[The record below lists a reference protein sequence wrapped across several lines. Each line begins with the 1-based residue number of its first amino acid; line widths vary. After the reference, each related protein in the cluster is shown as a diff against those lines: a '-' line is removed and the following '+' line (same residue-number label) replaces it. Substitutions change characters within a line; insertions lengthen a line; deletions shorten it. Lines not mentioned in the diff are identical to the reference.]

1 MSMTDEERILI
12 DLADRDLTRL
22 MSTLVPQQRSLFI
35 FYETFS
41 AAMLAAHIASWQ
53 IFKPVISIALIC
65 PIVSAGLFA
74 ASLLMSVLFMSG
86 ANLKAGAIKGYFAWL
101 KSAQNPGF
109 SDDVLKRYDSA
120 IKDIAIVIKR
130 RGAMLRGIN
139 LMTVV
144 ALVIGAV
151 GIGAMVLW

>member
-1 MSMTDEERILI
+1 MNESHAVLEVED
-12 DLADRDLTRL
+12 
-22 MSTLVPQQRSLFI
+22 
-35 FYETFS
+35 
-41 AAMLAAHIASWQ
+41 IASWQ

-101 KSAQNPGF
+101 KAAQNPGF

-120 IKDIAIVIKR
+120 IKDIEIVIKR